1 MRALAALTLVLLS
14 GCIGASPGASTPP
27 AALASSASPSA
38 STVPA
43 VSGPPKAT
51 PPPLTFATTAQQARM
66 VATVVALL
74 DAFNSGRVDV
84 ALAFL
89 TDDVA
94 ISDCDYR
101 AVHVTLANGAEA
113 ARQWLR
119 DRAADHDQLVL
130 ESVRNENPDP
140 STGAHVV
147 AVAYARRTSDTLRAL
162 GFPNGIN
169 PQAATKVVFTATD
182 DRIRAFA
189 NGPFGGPS
197 ELCRPTV

>member
-1 MRALAALTLVLLS
+1 
-14 GCIGASPGASTPP
+14 
-27 AALASSASPSA
+27 
-38 STVPA
+38 
-43 VSGPPKAT
+43 
-51 PPPLTFATTAQQARM
+51 M

-89 TDDVA
+89 T
-94 ISDCDYR
+94 
-101 AVHVTLANGAEA
+101 
-113 ARQWLR
+113 
-119 DRAADHDQLVL
+119 LVL

-197 ELCRPTV
+197 ELCRPTA

>member
-1 MRALAALTLVLLS
+1 M
-14 GCIGASPGASTPP
+14 
-27 AALASSASPSA
+27 
-38 STVPA
+38 
-43 VSGPPKAT
+43 
-51 PPPLTFATTAQQARM
+51 
-66 VATVVALL
+66 LL
-74 DAFNSGRVDV
+74 D
-84 ALAFL
+84 
-89 TDDVA
+89 
-94 ISDCDYR
+94 
-101 AVHVTLANGAEA
+101 EP
-113 ARQWLR
+113 
-119 DRAADHDQLVL
+119 LVQFL

-197 ELCRPTV
+197 ELCRPTA